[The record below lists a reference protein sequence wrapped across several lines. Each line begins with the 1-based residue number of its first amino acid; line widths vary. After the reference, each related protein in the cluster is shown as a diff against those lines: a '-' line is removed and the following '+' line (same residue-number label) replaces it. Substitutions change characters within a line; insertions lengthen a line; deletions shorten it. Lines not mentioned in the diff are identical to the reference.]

1 VWPQEISL
9 PQKMDDV
16 HRSLKKKIEPP
27 SPARGSFS
35 LAGGENVGQVDPFQ
49 RFRYRPSDLFIF
61 GAPIGDFMGGRVDL
75 SDLDG
80 ESFLLRVAHSQRST
94 KYVRLSKN

>member
-1 VWPQEISL
+1 MRPQEISL

-27 SPARGSFS
+27 SPARGFFS
-35 LAGGENVGQVDPFQ
+35 LAGGDLFIPARG
-49 RFRYRPSDLFIF
+49 RFRYRHPSDLFIF

-80 ESFLLRVAHSQRST
+80 ESFLLRVAHPQRST